1 MNEPEW
7 VISDIK
13 YPSVKDESVTQSQFF
28 IFAKKIS
35 DAVKA
40 NTKQY
45 LTLGI

>member
-7 VISDIK
+7 IISDIK
-13 YPSVKDESVTQSQFF
+13 YPSAKDESVTQRQFF
-28 IFAKKIS
+28 TFAKKIS

-40 NTKQY
+40 NTKQL